1 LLRSSWDETPMID
14 WSSTRAAMTA
24 DRTRHRAMLR
34 DEAGGHVPLLPLGVL
49 ASALHRVAHW
59 LHGTGWRLTARLVW
73 LGNIALTGAEIDVAA
88 RIGPGLVLRHPR
100 ACALYGRIGAD
111 CTVFGQAGIG
121 GYYHGRNDDI
131 GGGRGLPV
139 LEDGVELGPGALV
152 LGPVRI
158 GARSRIGPRCLVT
171 RDLPPDT
178 SVTAKSWPLSA
189 VAA

>member
-1 LLRSSWDETPMID
+1 MID
-14 WSSTRAAMTA
+14 WSSTRAAMAA
-24 DRTRHRAMLR
+24 DLSRHRAMLR
-34 DEAGGHVPLLPLGVL
+34 AEGRNPVPVLPLGVL
-49 ASALHRVAHW
+49 AASLHRVAHW
-59 LHGTGWRLTARLVW
+59 LHGAGWRMTARLVW
-73 LGNIALTGAEIDVAA
+73 LGNIALTGAEIDVGAS
-88 RIGPGLVLRHPR
+88 IGPGLVLRHPR

-121 GYYHGRNDDI
+121 GYYHGRSDDI

-152 LGPVRI
+152 LGPVRV

-178 SVTAKSWPLSA
+178 VVAGKAWPLSA
-189 VAA
+189 AAAS